1 MLMKTV
7 SATTLSDNALCFQI
21 LKKCMCDSSVDDE
34 LRNIRHQKARDHY
47 ANMPLYKKAELN
59 ARKRKN

>member
-1 MLMKTV
+1 MKTV

-34 LRNIRHQKARDHY
+34 LRNITI
-47 ANMPLYKKAELN
+47 KKLEISMQIC
-59 ARKRKN
+59 R